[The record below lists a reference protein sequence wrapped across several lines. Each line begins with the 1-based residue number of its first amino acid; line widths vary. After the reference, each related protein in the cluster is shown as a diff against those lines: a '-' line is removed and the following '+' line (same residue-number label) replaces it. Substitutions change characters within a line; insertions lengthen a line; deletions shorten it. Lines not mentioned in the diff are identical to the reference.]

1 MSPQALN
8 LILHFI
14 LAALYLTLIVRLFK
28 RHPGQES
35 AAMYLSG
42 YIVLGML
49 LVLGEGLWRGGELY
63 IASQQVANDFQLYGA
78 LALSL
83 LLTLTV
89 ASFSRRAL
97 RTWLGV
103 GFFWILGL
111 ILLIPNALGFGE
123 VIWRTGLFTLT
134 LDRLVPAWAALGW
147 LVFTLA
153 GIISVR
159 LAHRSSRQ
167 PLFRNRLNYWLPVFL
182 LIIINDVLILTG
194 IPLPGNPI
202 RLIAAAMAAFIVVT
216 HDPPDL
222 REVTRRF
229 LTYIITTLV
238 IVAIYVAG
246 FTASQAAFDALP
258 NFSPLLVGAVIA
270 LLLSFIFTPL
280 LSLVQR
286 GVNRWLNIQEFHAG
300 RTLHAYS
307 EQISNILDMQ
317 RLANVAVGL
326 IIEAMDISRGFL
338 FLVDSEMAADG
349 QKSYR
354 LRAVRDQGERQIK
367 IASLSQDHAVVRQLT
382 VEQRPLLQY
391 DLDLLP
397 AFRSV
402 SSSEREWF
410 NNLEAEVYL
419 PIFSKREWIGMLALG
434 AKISGNRYTAEDLVT
449 LSALA
454 NQTAVAL
461 ENARLVENLVQLNTE
476 LRQAYR
482 DLDKANRD
490 LERLDQTKSDFIS
503 IASHELR
510 TPLTTMVGYT
520 EMLIEDGTLP
530 AHVHKMLKGIS
541 KGTKRLHEIMD
552 SMFDIAQIDTRTLQL
567 HLIPVDL
574 AELIHEASA
583 KLKASFEERNQTLTI
598 NLPEL
603 PLAKADPN
611 LLKKLFQHL
620 LTNAIKF
627 TPNDGKVTVAARVL
641 PPHNSELPDGGIE
654 VVVSDTGV
662 GVDPASRDIIFSK
675 FYQPGDL
682 SKHSTSKTRFK
693 GSGAGLGLALSKGIV
708 EAHGGRIWVE
718 SSGYDE
724 VNFPGSRFHVLLPLS
739 NSSNKENAVG
749 MTELKSPVGQG

>member
-1 MSPQALN
+1 
-8 LILHFI
+8 LHLI
-14 LAALYLTLIVRLFK
+14 LAAIYLPLLVTLIN
-28 RHPGQES
+28 RHAGQET
-35 AAMYLSG
+35 AAMFLGG
-42 YIVLGML
+42 YVTLALL
-49 LVLGEGLWRGGELY
+49 LVIGEGLWRGGQLY
-63 IASQQVANDFQLYGA
+63 IASEQIANDFQVYGA
-78 LALSL
+78 LALSFIL
-83 LLTLTV
+83 LL
-89 ASFSRRAL
+89 AICSFIRREST
-97 RTWLGV
+97 TWL
-103 GFFWILGL
+103 IIGL
-111 ILLIPNALGFGE
+111 IWVIGFLALVLNVFRFGA
-123 VIWRTGLFTLT
+123 VIWETAGFKLT
-134 LDRLVPAWAALGW
+134 LERLAPAWAALGW
-147 LVFTLA
+147 LIFTIA
-153 GIISVR
+153 GYFSVR
-159 LAHRSSRQ
+159 SVYKHSRQ
-167 PLFRNRLNYWLPVFL
+167 PLFRNRLNYWSPVFF
-182 LIIINDVLILTG
+182 LIVLNDVLI
-194 IPLPGNPI
+194 IADKPLPGSPI
-202 RLIAAAMAAFIVVT
+202 RLAAATLAVFIVVT

-222 REVTRRF
+222 REVARRVF
-229 LTYIITTLV
+229 TYIITTLV
-238 IVAIYVAG
+238 IVLFYVAG
-246 FTASQAAFDALP
+246 FSASQTVFNALP
-258 NFSPLLVGAVIA
+258 NYSPILVGAGIA

-280 LSLVQR
+280 LSVVR
-286 GVNRWLNIQEFHAG
+286 RWVNIWFNVREFHPSK
-300 RTLHAYS
+300 TLHAYS

-326 IIEAMDISRGFL
+326 IIEAMDITRGFL
-338 FLVDSEMAADG
+338 FLIDAEVPADG

-354 LRAVRDQGERQIK
+354 LRAVRNEGERQVRVL
-367 IASLSQDHAVVRQLT
+367 SLAQDDPIVRQLT
-382 VEQRPLLQY
+382 EMRPLLQY

-402 SSSEREWF
+402 SSLERDWF

-419 PIFSKREWIGMLALG
+419 PIFSKREWIGLLALG

-510 TPLTTMVGYT
+510 TPLTTMIGYT
-520 EMLIEDGTLP
+520 EMLIEDHTLP
-530 AHVHKMLKGIS
+530 TNVHQMLQGIS

-567 HLIPVDL
+567 HIIPVDTAAL
-574 AELIHEASA
+574 VKEVSETLD
-583 KLKASFEERNQTLTI
+583 KSFAERNQSLSI
-598 NLPEL
+598 NIPTL
-603 PLAKADPN
+603 PLAKADPH

-627 TPNDGKVTVAARVL
+627 TPNDGKITVAARAL
-641 PPHNSELPDGGIE
+641 PANNGELPNGGIE
-654 VVVSDTGV
+654 IVVSDTGV

-675 FYQPGDL
+675 FYQPGEL

-718 SSGYDE
+718 STGYDE
-724 VNFPGSRFHVLLPLS
+724 VNFPGSRFHIVLPLS
-739 NSSNKENAVG
+739 SPITDQQQIQG
-749 MTELKSPVGQG
+749 TELKLQAGVSK